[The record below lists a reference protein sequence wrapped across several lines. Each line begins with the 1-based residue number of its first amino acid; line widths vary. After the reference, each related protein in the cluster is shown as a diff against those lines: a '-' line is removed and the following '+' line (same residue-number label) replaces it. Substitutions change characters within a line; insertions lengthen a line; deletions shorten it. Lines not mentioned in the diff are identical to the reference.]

1 VGESEF
7 GNTNRLGSEV
17 KSDQAR
23 RSGHGV
29 KGLNRNSKMP
39 KKNFYSEIQPG
50 GMRCPQHVGYTC
62 ALSPD
67 FLRLRRTEHVVLN
80 ALANCRLMSCAFGE
94 SPIIVLTTSQSTFS
108 LLGPLHAYLEKEE
121 ARIFG
126 ELPLQFS
133 NDAPALI

>member
-1 VGESEF
+1 VDESEF

-17 KSDQAR
+17 KSDQAC

-29 KGLNRNSKMP
+29 KGLNRNSKML

-50 GMRCPQHVGYTC
+50 GMRCPQRVGYTC

-67 FLRLRRTEHVVLN
+67 FLRLRRTELVVLN

-94 SPIIVLTTSQSTFS
+94 SPIIVLTTSRSTFS
-108 LLGPLHAYLEKEE
+108 L
-121 ARIFG
+121 
-126 ELPLQFS
+126 FS
-133 NDAPALI
+133 ALYTPISKKKRHEFSVSFRSNSQTTPRR